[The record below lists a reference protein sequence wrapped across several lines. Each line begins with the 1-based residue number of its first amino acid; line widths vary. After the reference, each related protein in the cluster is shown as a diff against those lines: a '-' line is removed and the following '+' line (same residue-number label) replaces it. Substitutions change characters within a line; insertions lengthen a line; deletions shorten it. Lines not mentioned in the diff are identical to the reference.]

1 MDDRTIAASS
11 FQTIKKA
18 EEEWS
23 RMATEYHLM
32 ENRDKA
38 QHVNVENF
46 ETMEVLGALIGRP
59 LPCDDKVSKA
69 TKRLEASAMRFRRVS
84 FLPLKHQQKL
94 LTANTFAR
102 SGLEYGWIA
111 SNPTDQQMK
120 SQEIWLWKCLGR
132 TSYTSPFMRNVLV
145 GANSHMRFMLLKK
158 QIRVLA
164 RRDQALCSMGLAVG
178 RSPLNRLV
186 EESLQLLGWNCIDEF
201 WTHPDFE
208 QGFKVLDLNDELLW
222 RKASHNI
229 RESCRKLA
237 FEGLVQCGRH
247 DANEI
252 NVPYDGVRRRL
263 ALRWA
268 GDDFTSFMLICGGMA
283 SPYQRNLLGF
293 GSEEAHCAV
302 CGEHAPGWEHIWLC
316 ATGSIPDDGLLKR
329 FLWPRSVVDFGL
341 CSAFQKTFAASCC

>member
-1 MDDRTIAASS
+1 
-11 FQTIKKA
+11 
-18 EEEWS
+18 
-23 RMATEYHLM
+23 
-32 ENRDKA
+32 
-38 QHVNVENF
+38 
-46 ETMEVLGALIGRP
+46 
-59 LPCDDKVSKA
+59 
-69 TKRLEASAMRFRRVS
+69 
-84 FLPLKHQQKL
+84 
-94 LTANTFAR
+94 
-102 SGLEYGWIA
+102 
-111 SNPTDQQMK
+111 MK
-120 SQEIWLWKCLGR
+120 
-132 TSYTSPFMRNVLV
+132 
-145 GANSHMRFMLLKK
+145 
-158 QIRVLA
+158 
-164 RRDQALCSMGLAVG
+164 
-178 RSPLNRLV
+178 
-186 EESLQLLGWNCIDEF
+186 
-201 WTHPDFE
+201 
-208 QGFKVLDLNDELLW
+208 LLW

-229 RESCRKLA
+229 RESYRKLA